1 MVVMIFVSWM
11 CLLLII
17 QGFEKVSIVG
27 DGVLYVFVVELKR
40 MIVYLLDVV
49 QVMLRVS
56 IVMPM

>member
-49 QVMLRVS
+49 QVMLRVT
-56 IVMPM
+56 IVMSM